1 MTSFYFGT
9 SKKPFRSK
17 KILNW
22 KQKSTKDSSVKNT
35 IDFHA
40 RYNNQWSDW
49 HGQSADVPVIEL
61 QGQAITKV
69 FVNEPDDNLMSIGFT
84 LADESYLGPYG
95 DQDPPGNIGT
105 DSPLLYISGTFDS
118 NIVTGLNF
126 YVAYPLE

>member
-1 MTSFYFGT
+1 MTSFYFG
-9 SKKPFRSK
+9 SSNKICRSK

-22 KQKSTKDSSVKNT
+22 KQKSPNESSVKNT
-35 IDFHA
+35 INFHA
-40 RYNNQWSDW
+40 RYSNQWSDW
-49 HGQSADVPVIEL
+49 HGKSADVPVIEL
-61 QGQAITKV
+61 QGQAITQV

-105 DSPLLYISGTFDS
+105 DSPLRYIAGTFDS